1 MKSAIILLPILA
13 SLAQVATAFPFVK
26 RAAEPGLVRA
36 RNERSG
42 HFIHVRGE
50 DSKRL
55 VRRKRAPQDWDASA
69 PCTTST
75 DAPSPTSSS
84 EWSSSDSSSSG
95 DWSTSSNSSSELNT
109 GGNLNASPPPSGSS
123 TSSGSAP
130 ESTSAWQHVETISGR
145 NFFDSQYWN
154 FWSYPDPTHGTVN
167 YVDQNTAQ
175 AQGLISINEQNQAIM
190 KVDTT
195 QHVQGGRNS
204 VRIHSNR
211 IWTGGMVILD
221 AAHMPTGCGTWPA
234 WWQNGPNWPEGGEI
248 DILEGV
254 NDVTNNQV
262 SLHTGVGCTMPQDL
276 DSNQLGTLAT
286 GSWNAFDCSSANTQ
300 NQGCGVI
307 DRKSSNSYGAGF
319 NSAGGG
325 VYALAWAKSG
335 IKIWFFTRSAIPQDI
350 TSGSPNPDNWGTPVG
365 NFPSDNCN
373 PYQFFY
379 DHFNIFDTTLCGD
392 WAGADSVWSQSC
404 AASTG
409 FASCSDYVLNSGS
422 AFEQAY
428 WAINSVTYYNSTTL
442 V

>member
-1 MKSAIILLPILA
+1 MKSAIILLPLVA
-13 SLAQVATAFPFVK
+13 SLAQVATAFPFIK
-26 RAAEPGLVRA
+26 RAAAGPDLARA
-36 RNERSG
+36 NNERSG
-42 HFIHVRGE
+42 SFVHVRGQ

-55 VRRKRAPQDWDASA
+55 VRRKRPHHDWETST

-75 DAPSPTSSS
+75 DAPSATSSAS
-84 EWSSSDSSSSG
+84 WSSDDNSSSDSSSS
-95 DWSTSSNSSSELNT
+95 SSDSNPNT
-109 GGNLNASPPPSGSS
+109 GGNLNASPPASGTRVS
-123 TSSGSAP
+123 TGSAP
-130 ESTSAWQHVETISGR
+130 QSTSAWQHVETISGQ
-145 NFFDSQYWN
+145 NFFDQQYWN

-167 YVDQNTAQ
+167 YVDGNTARS
-175 AQGLISINEQNQAIM
+175 QGLISVNGQGQAIM

-195 QHVQGGRNS
+195 PQVQGGRNS

-254 NDVTNNQV
+254 NDNTNNQV
-262 SLHTGVGCTMPQDL
+262 SLHTGVGCTMPNNL
-276 DSNQLGTLAT
+276 ESNQLGTMST
-286 GSWNAFDCSSANTQ
+286 GNFNPYDCSSANTQ

-307 DRKSSNSYGAGF
+307 DRKSANSYGAGF

-335 IKIWFFTRSAIPQDI
+335 IKVWFFTRSAVPQDI
-350 TSGSPNPDNWGTPVG
+350 TSGSPNPDGWGTPVA

-379 DHFNIFDTTLCGD
+379 DQFNIFDTTLCGD

-409 FASCSDYVLNSGS
+409 FGSCSDYVLNSGAS
-422 AFEQAY
+422 FEQAY
-428 WAINSVTYYNSTTL
+428 WAVNSVTYYNSTTL